1 MDYWDF
7 HGAGMQGPVAGSSEH
22 VRRMNDR
29 PRVSLR
35 EICAFL
41 RQLASQTLDINIGAR
56 GENNLKSYLNAWHGV
71 GAVAFIAD
79 ITLSMLRIQ
88 FKKSN

>member
-7 HGAGMQGPVAGSSEH
+7 HVAGMQGTVAESSEH

-29 PRVSLR
+29 PRVLLQ

-41 RQLASQTLDINIGAR
+41 AGQRLDINIGAER
-56 GENNLKSYLNAWHGV
+56 NDLKSCLNAWQQ
-71 GAVAFIAD
+71 
-79 ITLSMLRIQ
+79 LSGGNIDNGLHRLPY
-88 FKKSN
+88 NTHA